1 MPHQNRPVHE
11 IRLAQIRVSIWS
23 NQGNGNRA
31 WYSVSISRVYR
42 DGDVWKDSTSFGRDD
57 LPLVAKAAEMGVK
70 FHFNVN
76 IDGVDIANGRVFD
89 GRRRLPRLPEFLD
102 RGLHPGDGNH
112 P

>member
-57 LPLVAKAAEMGVK
+57 LPLVAKAVEMAYAWIWSAGS
-70 FHFNVN
+70 
-76 IDGVDIANGRVFD
+76 
-89 GRRRLPRLPEFLD
+89 
-102 RGLHPGDGNH
+102 NH
-112 P
+112 EEKQHADS